1 MDRGDVR
8 TTSFSQQ
15 RLWFLDQ
22 LRPGTADHLL
32 PLALRLRGGLDAAA
46 LAAALAAVVERHEV
60 LRTWYT
66 AADGEPVTR
75 VAPSVEVPLE
85 TVEAP
90 APGEAGIAAVLDRV
104 LGRPI
109 DLSTAPPLRAT
120 LARLAADD
128 HLLVVVVH
136 HIAFDFSSWN
146 VFTRDLAAA
155 YRAATTGGPDGL
167 PDLPSQYADVAARQQ
182 ERSTGPRLA
191 RQLGYWRSRL
201 AGLPPLELPTDR
213 ARPAEW
219 DGAAAVARFTL
230 PADLVAQADRLARSR
245 RATRFM
251 VLLAAFQAQLGRY
264 SGQRDFA
271 VGTPVAGRGQ
281 AATRELIGPFVNTVV
296 LRADLS
302 GRPSFGELVD
312 RVRSSS
318 LADLSHAET
327 PFERVVTELSPDRDL
342 SRNPLFQVS
351 FLTLD
356 AQAEPPALPGLD
368 VELVT
373 TPVAGTPFDLA
384 LDLLGRP
391 DGSLGLRLQYA
402 TALFAPE
409 TAARLT
415 EDYVRLLRAV
425 LAAPDEP
432 LALATAQIAPLPSG
446 ERRRRLALGLGA
458 ARSVPSPTVTDLFE
472 QQARRTPDAPAVRSS
487 DGELSYA
494 ELDARADRLAHR
506 LRRLGVD
513 RGVRVGVLLERGTGL
528 LTALLAVLKAGG
540 GYVPLDPMHP
550 VKRIGYLVEDT
561 GAAVVVTS
569 GPLAE
574 RVADTAATTLLLD
587 GDEPTGTNAGT
598 NAGEPAGEPARL
610 DRTTGQ
616 GDLAY
621 VFHTSGSTGMPKGVQ
636 IPHRAL
642 TNFLHSMAA
651 RLELPPGATV
661 LGVTTASFD
670 PSMLE
675 LCLPLLTGA
684 RLVLADTE
692 QARDP
697 ERLIRLIGEAR
708 PQVLQAT
715 PSMLRMLTDT
725 GWTPGPDLTVLSG
738 GEKLHTEL
746 AATLAAGGA
755 PVWDLYGP
763 TEATIWTSVARH
775 GADGQVLTWAAVD
788 NTTVRVLD
796 DRLEPVAEGGTGQVC
811 IGGDGLAWGYRGR
824 PGQTAGAFLPDPH
837 ATTPGGRLYTTGD
850 LGRLRPDGSL
860 EILGRSDH
868 QVKIRG
874 HRIEPGE
881 IEAALLALDGVRSAV
896 VHPTPDG
903 AGGRQ
908 LTAYLVAEDADRPP
922 TPEGLRAALLDSLP
936 HHLVPAA
943 FVLLD
948 AIPTAVSGKVDRHAL
963 PVPEPRTAA
972 PATAAPRTP
981 QERAVAAV
989 WEEVLGATG
998 IGAHDDFFRLGGHSL
1013 LATRVSVRLRAA
1025 LGVDVPV
1032 RALFD
1037 HPTVAALAAALDAY
1051 PRLTAAGPLPRLTA
1065 RPRGDRAPAGR

>member
-1 MDRGDVR
+1 MDRGDGR

-32 PLALRLRGGLDAAA
+32 PLALRLRGGLDTEA
-46 LAAALAAVVERHEV
+46 LAAALNDVADRHEV
-60 LRTWYT
+60 LRTRYA
-66 AADGEPVTR
+66 AADGEPVAHVVPR
-75 VAPSVEVPLE
+75 VEVPLE
-85 TVEAP
+85 TVG
-90 APGEAGIAAVLDRV
+90 APGADAAGIAAILDRAV
-104 LGRPI
+104 RRPV

-120 LARLAADD
+120 LVRLAPCD

-146 VFTRDLAAA
+146 ILTRDLAAA
-155 YRAATTGGPDGL
+155 YRARTTGVPHGL
-167 PDLPSQYADVAARQQ
+167 PELPLQYADLAARQR
-182 ERSTGPRLA
+182 ERSAGPRLA
-191 RQLGYWRSRL
+191 RGLDHWRSRL
-201 AGLPPLELPTDR
+201 AGLPPLDLPTDR
-213 ARPAEW
+213 ARPAEF
-219 DGAAAVARFTL
+219 DGTAAVARCTL
-230 PADLVAQADRLARSR
+230 PADLVAQADRLARSH

-251 VLLAAFQAQLGRY
+251 VLLAAFQAQLGHY
-264 SGQRDFA
+264 SGQNDFA
-271 VGTPVAGRGQ
+271 VGTPVAGRGH
-281 AATRELIGPFVNTVV
+281 AAARDLIGPFVNTVV

-302 GRPSFGELVD
+302 GRPSFGGLVD
-312 RVRSSS
+312 RVRNAS
-318 LADLSHAET
+318 LTDLTHADT
-327 PFERVVTELSPDRDL
+327 PFERVVGELAPPRDL

-356 AQAEPPALPGLD
+356 AQAEPPDLPGLS
-368 VELVT
+368 VEVVP

-402 TALFAPE
+402 TSLFTPG
-409 TAARLT
+409 TAARIT
-415 EDYVRLLRAV
+415 EDYVRLLREL

-432 LALATAQIAPLPSG
+432 LAHAAAALEPLPGG
-446 ERRRRLALGLGA
+446 ERRRRLALGRGS
-458 ARSVPSPTVTDLFE
+458 ARAVPPQTVTDLFE
-472 QQARRTPDAPAVRSS
+472 QQARRTPHATAVRSR

-494 ELDARADRLAHR
+494 ELDERADTLAHR
-506 LRRLGVD
+506 LRALGVG
-513 RGVRVGVLLERGTGL
+513 RGTRVGVLLERGTGL
-528 LTALLAVLKAGG
+528 LVALLGVLKADAA
-540 GYVPLDPMHP
+540 YVPLDPLHP
-550 VKRIGYLVEDT
+550 ARHT
-561 GAAVVVTS
+561 GRLIAGTEAAVVVTT

-574 RVADTAATTLLLD
+574 RVAGTKAATLLLD
-587 GDEPTGTNAGT
+587 GTPP
-598 NAGEPAGEPARL
+598 PAGPAHRL
-610 DRTTGQ
+610 DRTTGPH
-616 GDLAY
+616 DLAY
-621 VFHTSGSTGMPKGVQ
+621 VFHTSGSTGTPKGVQ
-636 IPHRAL
+636 IPHSAL
-642 TNFLHSMAA
+642 TNFLHAMAA
-651 RLELPPGATV
+651 RLKTRPGDTV

-684 RLVLADTE
+684 RLLLADAE

-708 PQVLQAT
+708 PDLLQAT
-715 PSMLRMLTDT
+715 PSMLRMLADT
-725 GWTPGPDLTVLSG
+725 GWTPGPGLTVLSG
-738 GEKLHTEL
+738 GEKLHTDL

-755 PVWDLYGP
+755 PVLDLYGP

-775 GADGQVLTWAAVD
+775 GADGRVRQWAAVD

-796 DRLEPVAEGGTGQVC
+796 DRLEPVAEGVTGHVC

-824 PGQTAGAFLPDPH
+824 PAQTAAVFLPDPH
-837 ATTPGGRLYTTGD
+837 ATAPGGRLYATGD

-881 IEAALLALDGVRSAV
+881 IEAALLALDSVRAAV
-896 VHPTPDG
+896 VHPTPD
-903 AGGRQ
+903 ADGGQQ
-908 LTAYLVAEDADRPP
+908 LTAYLVAEDAGNPP
-922 TPEGLRAALLDSLP
+922 TPDALRAELLDSLP
-936 HHLVPAA
+936 HHLVPAT

-963 PVPEPRTAA
+963 PVPAPQAA
-972 PATAAPRTP
+972 GPAAAPRTP
-981 QERAVAAV
+981 RERSVARV

-998 IGAHDDFFRLGGHSL
+998 IGAHDDFFLLGGHSL

-1037 HPTVAALAAALDAY
+1037 HPTVAALATALEGYPLLAAD
-1051 PRLTAAGPLPRLTA
+1051 GPLPRLTA
-1065 RPRGDRAPAGR
+1065 RPRGERTTAGR

>member
-32 PLALRLRGGLDAAA
+32 PLALRLRGGVDAAA
-46 LAAALAAVVERHEV
+46 LAAALTAVVARHEV
-60 LRTWYT
+60 LRTRYA
-66 AADGEPVTR
+66 AADGEPVAR
-75 VAPSVEVPLE
+75 VAPAVEVPLE

-90 APGEAGIAAVLDRV
+90 APGEAGITAVLDLV
-104 LGRPI
+104 LHRPI
-109 DLSTAPPLRAT
+109 ELTTAPPLRAT

-146 VFTRDLAAA
+146 IFTRELAAA

-167 PDLPSQYADVAARQQ
+167 PDLPLQYADFAARQH
-182 ERSTGPRLA
+182 ERTTGPRLA
-191 RQLGYWRSRL
+191 RQLGYWGSRL

-230 PADLVAQADRLARSR
+230 PAELVARADRLARSR

-264 SGQRDFA
+264 SGQSDFA

-281 AATRELIGPFVNTVV
+281 AATRDLIGPFVNTVV

-312 RVRSSS
+312 RVRSGS

-327 PFERVVTELSPDRDL
+327 PFERVVTELAPDRDL

-356 AQAEPPALPGLD
+356 SQAEPPALPGLD
-368 VELVT
+368 VELVP

-415 EDYVRLLRAV
+415 EDYVGLLREV

-432 LALATAQIAPLPSG
+432 LALATARLAPLPSG

-458 ARSVPSPTVTDLFE
+458 AREVPSPTVPDLFE
-472 QQARRTPDAPAVRSS
+472 RQARSTPDAIAVRST

-494 ELDARADRLAHR
+494 GLDARADRLAHR
-506 LRRLGVD
+506 LRGLGVA

-528 LTALLAVLKAGG
+528 LTALLAVLKADGV
-540 GYVPLDPMHP
+540 YVPLDPMHP

-561 GAAVVVTS
+561 GAAVVVTT
-569 GPLAE
+569 GALAG

-587 GDEPTGTNAGT
+587 GDGPQTGPVTR
-598 NAGEPAGEPARL
+598 PDRL
-610 DRTTGQ
+610 DRATGQ
-616 GDLAY
+616 DDLAY

-642 TNFLHSMAA
+642 TNFLRSMAA
-651 RLELPPGATV
+651 RLELPPHATV
-661 LGVTTASFD
+661 LGLTTASFD

-708 PQVLQAT
+708 PHVVQAT

-725 GWTPGPDLTVLSG
+725 GWLPAPGLTVLSG

-788 NTTVRVLD
+788 NTSVRVLD

-837 ATTPGGRLYTTGD
+837 ATVPGGRLYTTGD

-903 AGGRQ
+903 SGGRQ
-908 LTAYLVAEDADRPP
+908 LTAYLVAEDAERPP
-922 TPEGLRAALLDSLP
+922 TGEELRAALLDSLP

-948 AIPTAVSGKVDRHAL
+948 AIPTAVSGKVNRHAL
-963 PVPEPRTAA
+963 PVPEPRTAT
-972 PATAAPRTP
+972 PASAAPRTP
-981 QERAVAAV
+981 RERAVAAV
-989 WEEVLGATG
+989 WEEVLGSTG

-1013 LATRVSVRLRAA
+1013 LATRVAVRLRAA

-1037 HPTVAALAAALDAY
+1037 HPTVAALAAALDGY
-1051 PRLTAAGPLPRLTA
+1051 PRTAADGPLPRLTA
-1065 RPRGDRAPAGR
+1065 RPRGDRATAGR

>member
-1 MDRGDVR
+1 MDRGDGR

-32 PLALRLRGGLDAAA
+32 PLALRLRGGLDPEA
-46 LAAALAAVVERHEV
+46 LAAALTDVADRHEV
-60 LRTWYT
+60 LRTRYS
-66 AADGEPVTR
+66 AADGEPLAHVLR
-75 VAPSVEVPLE
+75 RVEVPLD

-90 APGEAGIAAVLDRV
+90 APGAAGIAAVLGRV
-104 LGRPI
+104 LHRPV
-109 DLSTAPPLRAT
+109 DLSAAPPLRAT
-120 LARLAADD
+120 LARLAPDD

-146 VFTRDLAAA
+146 ILTRELAAA
-155 YRAATTGGPDGL
+155 YRARTTGLPHGL
-167 PDLPSQYADVAARQQ
+167 PELPLQYADLAARQR
-182 ERSTGPRLA
+182 ERTTGPRLA
-191 RQLGYWRSRL
+191 RSLGHWRSRL
-201 AGLPPLELPTDR
+201 AGLPPLDLPTDR
-213 ARPAEW
+213 PRPAEW

-230 PADLVAQADRLARSR
+230 PADLVAQADRLARAH

-271 VGTPVAGRGQ
+271 VGTPVAGRGH
-281 AATRELIGPFVNTVV
+281 AAARNLIGPFVNTVV

-302 GRPSFGELVD
+302 GRPTFGELVD
-312 RVRSSS
+312 RVRGAS
-318 LADLSHAET
+318 LADLTHADT
-327 PFERVVTELSPDRDL
+327 PFERVVGELAPPRDL

-356 AQAEPPALPGLD
+356 SQAEPPDLPGLA
-368 VELVT
+368 VELVP

-409 TAARLT
+409 TADRLT
-415 EDYVRLLRAV
+415 QDYVRLLRGL
-425 LAAPDEP
+425 LASPDQPLADLTAEIEP
-432 LALATAQIAPLPSG
+432 LPGG
-446 ERRRRLALGLGA
+446 ERRRRLALGLGS
-458 ARSVPSPTVTDLFE
+458 ARAVPPQTVTDLFE
-472 QQARRTPDAPAVRSS
+472 QQARRTPHAPAVRSR

-494 ELDARADRLAHR
+494 ALDERADRLAHR
-506 LRRLGVD
+506 LRGLGVG
-513 RGVRVGVLLERGTGL
+513 RGTRVGVLLERGTGL
-528 LTALLAVLKAGG
+528 LVALLAVLKADGV
-540 GYVPLDPMHP
+540 YVPLDPLHP
-550 VKRIGYLVEDT
+550 VRRIGSLIEDT
-561 GAAVVVTS
+561 RAAVVVTT
-569 GPLAE
+569 GPLAG
-574 RVADTAATTLLLD
+574 RVAGAGAEVLLLD
-587 GDEPTGTNAGT
+587 GGPP
-598 NAGEPAGEPARL
+598 PAGPASRL
-610 DRTTGQ
+610 ERSTGPD
-616 GDLAY
+616 DLAY
-621 VFHTSGSTGMPKGVQ
+621 VFHTSGSTGTPKGVQ
-636 IPHRAL
+636 IPHSAL
-642 TNFLHSMAA
+642 ANFLHAMAA
-651 RLELPPGATV
+651 RLELAPDATV
-661 LGVTTASFD
+661 LGITTASFD
-670 PSMLE
+670 PSMLD

-684 RLVLADTE
+684 RLVLADAE

-708 PQVLQAT
+708 PDVLQAT
-715 PSMLRMLTDT
+715 PSMLRMLVDT
-725 GWTPGPDLTVLSG
+725 GWTPGPGLTVLSG
-738 GEKLHTEL
+738 GEKLHTDL
-746 AATLAAGGA
+746 AAALAAGGA
-755 PVWDLYGP
+755 PVQDLYGP

-775 GADGQVLTWAAVD
+775 GADGHVREWAAVD

-824 PGQTAGAFLPDPH
+824 PAQTAGVFLPDPH
-837 ATTPGGRLYTTGD
+837 ATAPGGRLYATGD

-881 IEAALLALDGVRSAV
+881 IEAALLALAGVRAAV

-903 AGGRQ
+903 SGGRQ
-908 LTAYLVAEDADRPP
+908 LTAYLVAEDAANPP
-922 TPEGLRAALLDSLP
+922 APDALRAELLDFLP

-963 PVPEPRTAA
+963 PVPAPQAA
-972 PATAAPRTP
+972 GPAAAPRTP
-981 QERAVAAV
+981 RERSVAAV

-998 IGAHDDFFRLGGHSL
+998 IGAHDDFFLLGGHSL

-1037 HPTVAALAAALDAY
+1037 HPTVAALATALDGY
-1051 PRLTAAGPLPRLTA
+1051 PRSAAGGPLPRLTA
-1065 RPRGDRAPAGR
+1065 RPRGDRAAAAR

>member
-32 PLALRLRGGLDAAA
+32 PLALRLRGGVDAAA
-46 LAAALAAVVERHEV
+46 LGAALTAVVARHEV
-60 LRTWYT
+60 LRTRYT
-66 AADGEPVTR
+66 AADGEPVAR
-75 VAPSVEVPLE
+75 AARAVEVPLE

-90 APGEAGIAAVLDRV
+90 APGEAGITAVLDRV

-109 DLSTAPPLRAT
+109 ELASAPPLHAT

-146 VFTRDLAAA
+146 IFTRDLAAA
-155 YRAATTGGPDGL
+155 YRAAAAGDPVELAEL
-167 PDLPSQYADVAARQQ
+167 PEQYADFAARQQ
-182 ERSTGPRLA
+182 ERTAGPRLA
-191 RQLGYWRSRL
+191 RQLGYWGSRL
-201 AGLPPLELPTDR
+201 TGLPPLELPTDR

-230 PADLVAQADRLARSR
+230 PADVVARADRLARSR

-281 AATRELIGPFVNTVV
+281 AVTRELIGPFVNTVV

-302 GRPSFGELVD
+302 GRPSFTELVD
-312 RVRSSS
+312 RVRGTS

-327 PFERVVTELSPDRDL
+327 PFERVVTELAPARDL

-356 AQAEPPALPGLD
+356 AQAEPPALAGLE
-368 VELVT
+368 VELVP

-432 LALATAQIAPLPSG
+432 LALATARLAPLPAG

-472 QQARRTPDAPAVRSS
+472 RQARATPDAPAVRST

-506 LRRLGVD
+506 LRGLGVA

-528 LTALLAVLKAGG
+528 LTALLAVLKADGV
-540 GYVPLDPMHP
+540 YVPLDPMHP
-550 VKRIGYLVEDT
+550 VKRVGYLVEDT
-561 GAAVVVTS
+561 GAAVVVTT
-569 GPLAE
+569 GPLAD
-574 RVADTAATTLLLD
+574 RVTGTAATTLLLD
-587 GDEPTGTNAGT
+587 G
-598 NAGEPAGEPARL
+598 GEPAGAPAGPADRL

-616 GDLAY
+616 DDLAY

-642 TNFLHSMAA
+642 TNFLHAMAA
-651 RLELPPGATV
+651 RLELPPAATV
-661 LGVTTASFD
+661 LGLTTASFD

-697 ERLIRLIGEAR
+697 ERLIRLMDEAR
-708 PQVLQAT
+708 PHVVQAT

-725 GWTPGPDLTVLSG
+725 GWTPGPGLTVLSG

-763 TEATIWTSVARH
+763 TEATIWTSGARH
-775 GADGQVLTWAAVD
+775 GADGQVLAWAAVD

-837 ATTPGGRLYTTGD
+837 ATVPGGRLYTTGD

-860 EILGRSDH
+860 EILGRGDH

-903 AGGRQ
+903 SGGRQ
-908 LTAYLVAEDADRPP
+908 LTAYLVAEDAEAPP
-922 TPEGLRAALLDSLP
+922 TAEGLRAALLDSLP
-936 HHLVPAA
+936 QHLVPAA

-972 PATAAPRTP
+972 PASAAPRTP
-981 QERAVAAV
+981 RERAVAAV
-989 WEEVLGATG
+989 WEEVLGTAG

-1037 HPTVAALAAALDAY
+1037 HPTVAALAAALDDY
-1051 PRLTAAGPLPRLTA
+1051 PRQAAAGPLPRLTA
-1065 RPRGDRAPAGR
+1065 RPRGDRATAGR